1 MLTIFGG
8 HFEIGA
14 VQKYANL
21 LDLVKSFPTSI
32 FLAKIGI
39 DTAEYEPLKVWRK
52 IPFIIHWPPYSRYP
66 SLLTNKSSQI
76 SNLLFFH
83 EQQLDHPL
91 SWGSRLKK
99 MNPSL
104 VVLSRWEKRGAC
116 QNFAATIY
124 LFPQHW
130 CKLQMPICHQWMV
143 HLKVGDFSCRTIGFI
158 SLIHPTVLPT
168 AEKRRY
174 EILRKTRL
182 ERFAGIGDRAG
193 LPNKI
198 RMLYKVPTP
207 APNLIYGLSS
217 FEFFPFPP
225 VA

>member
-1 MLTIFGG
+1 
-8 HFEIGA
+8 
-14 VQKYANL
+14 
-21 LDLVKSFPTSI
+21 
-32 FLAKIGI
+32 
-39 DTAEYEPLKVWRK
+39 
-52 IPFIIHWPPYSRYP
+52 
-66 SLLTNKSSQI
+66 
-76 SNLLFFH
+76 
-83 EQQLDHPL
+83 
-91 SWGSRLKK
+91 
-99 MNPSL
+99 
-104 VVLSRWEKRGAC
+104 
-116 QNFAATIY
+116 
-124 LFPQHW
+124 
-130 CKLQMPICHQWMV
+130 MV

-225 VA
+225 VASGRVLFRYFVLNRSARIRNSSRQKILKTKMPAATCFF